1 MTVDS
6 EGVGTFSGSLNGN
19 GDRDPFGLSL
29 PAGECTVEVFVTN
42 LEAVAGMHVQKF
54 CKGQQSGSRELGRLT
69 IGDFFNS
76 ISLSPAEGYM
86 FKVFNAKDQ
95 VPGASGRTPRELES
109 MLLVSGLVDE
119 RLAVDEMIML
129 LEEEDY
135 SKHQIVR
142 AQNETTLRSY
152 SRVVGDR

>member
-1 MTVDS
+1 M
-6 EGVGTFSGSLNGN
+6 
-19 GDRDPFGLSL
+19 
-29 PAGECTVEVFVTN
+29 
-42 LEAVAGMHVQKF
+42 
-54 CKGQQSGSRELGRLT
+54 
-69 IGDFFNS
+69 
-76 ISLSPAEGYM
+76 
-86 FKVFNAKDQ
+86 
-95 VPGASGRTPRELES
+95 PGASGRTPRELES

-142 AQNETTLRSY
+142 AQNETMLRFY